1 MYLIRLCY
9 DGTAY
14 SGYQR
19 QKNSRTV
26 GQELLSAAEAVFGEV
41 KRFAGCS
48 RTDSGVHAYDYAV
61 SFSAAKPLSP
71 DTVVRAM
78 NANLPEDISVYSC
91 RIVPDDFHARYSV
104 ISKEYVYNIY
114 TGEVR
119 SPIYGKYS
127 LFYPRDIDILLVDK
141 GLKKFEGRHD
151 FRSFMASGSKITDTV
166 RTVFSSHVEKDGEMV
181 RIYIEAD
188 GFLYN
193 MVRIIIG
200 TLLGLN
206 ENKISLDDID
216 KIIEKK
222 DRKFAGRTVPAYGMF
237 LNRVNY
243 GQ

>member
-78 NANLPEDISVYSC
+78 NANLPEDISVYS
-91 RIVPDDFHARYSV
+91 
-104 ISKEYVYNIY
+104 
-114 TGEVR
+114 
-119 SPIYGKYS
+119 
-127 LFYPRDIDILLVDK
+127 
-141 GLKKFEGRHD
+141 
-151 FRSFMASGSKITDTV
+151 
-166 RTVFSSHVEKDGEMV
+166 
-181 RIYIEAD
+181 
-188 GFLYN
+188 
-193 MVRIIIG
+193 
-200 TLLGLN
+200 
-206 ENKISLDDID
+206 
-216 KIIEKK
+216 
-222 DRKFAGRTVPAYGMF
+222 
-237 LNRVNY
+237 
-243 GQ
+243 

>member
-1 MYLIRLCY
+1 M
-9 DGTAY
+9 
-14 SGYQR
+14 
-19 QKNSRTV
+19 
-26 GQELLSAAEAVFGEV
+26 
-41 KRFAGCS
+41 
-48 RTDSGVHAYDYAV
+48 
-61 SFSAAKPLSP
+61 
-71 DTVVRAM
+71 
-78 NANLPEDISVYSC
+78 
-91 RIVPDDFHARYSV
+91 
-104 ISKEYVYNIY
+104 
-114 TGEVR
+114 
-119 SPIYGKYS
+119 
-127 LFYPRDIDILLVDK
+127 DK

-222 DRKFAGRTVPAYGMF
+222 DRKFAGRTVPAYGLF

>member
-119 SPIYGKYS
+119 SPFYGKYS
-127 LFYPRDIDILLVDK
+127 LFYPRDIDIFLVDK
-141 GLKKFEGRHD
+141 GLKSLKADMISVLLWRPVQNHGYRAY
-151 FRSFMASGSKITDTV
+151 R
-166 RTVFSSHVEKDGEMV
+166 FSSHVEKDGEMV

-222 DRKFAGRTVPAYGMF
+222 DRKFAGRTVPAYGLF